1 MTPIAGS
8 ARTDDPGFVEA
19 IRLMGNRWEDL
30 EYLGQALLQQGKGAK
45 AVLPLERASA
55 VAPTASGPRF
65 WLAQAYEAIG
75 QPDRAREQLAVLHRL
90 DPRAAGGLSVR

>member
-1 MTPIAGS
+1 
-8 ARTDDPGFVEA
+8 
-19 IRLMGNRWEDL
+19 MGDRWEDL
-30 EYLGQALLQQGKGAK
+30 EYLGQALIQQGRAGK
-45 AVLPLERASA
+45 AVLPLERAAA

-90 DPRAAGGLSVR
+90 DPRAPGGLSVR